1 MERGNA
7 VLEANDHVEHL
18 IGKRTPPPAILV
30 RRPDGVKRKV
40 GRFIIGAVDDGDEL
54 DP

>member
-18 IGKRTPPPAILV
+18 IGKRKPDRV
-30 RRPDGVKRKV
+30 R
-40 GRFIIGAVDDGDEL
+40 L
-54 DP
+54 DPMAIGEIREPFPARD